1 MAFSASH
8 PTTTAGTSKEN
19 SYQKRVLVLTRHLCL
34 DGRSSAA
41 LPAPAA
47 AAVDVYA
54 TLADRD
60 CVIVAA
66 TRTPMGSFNGALA
79 GLTAP
84 QLGALAI
91 RGVLKSSGV
100 DPSTV
105 QECYFGNVLRY
116 LRWCPLIV
124 DLWLLLT

>member
-1 MAFSASH
+1 MSSIAASIH
-8 PTTTAGTSKEN
+8 
-19 SYQKRVLVLTRHLCL
+19 
-34 DGRSSAA
+34 D
-41 LPAPAA
+41 
-47 AAVDVYA
+47 

-60 CVIVAA
+60 CIIVAA
-66 TRTPMGSFNGALA
+66 CRTPIGSFNGALA
-79 GLTAP
+79 SLSAP
-84 QLGALAI
+84 ELGALAI